1 LKVAGALAGLV
12 VFHVLLTLLDFLG
25 IPWHPVLLV
34 ALLLG
39 ISGLAWRFLP
49 RSPQGP
55 RLSSDLGWGDGIALF
70 ALAGFTL
77 LALTSWIA
85 IPDFF
90 YHWGVK
96 GARFA
101 AVQGTDYAFL
111 ARPWNWAIHPD
122 YPNLLPELY
131 AATALLS
138 GRLSGEAAEPGMML
152 WSGVFFALL
161 LAGARSALRQAGVER
176 FSLQAGMALLAL
188 VLGAFGI
195 GHRMAGAA
203 DWMIALAVM
212 TAVPPLLRRPDP
224 AGDLAVAFAAA
235 FAAASKIEGVP
246 LAGILVLVQ
255 LVRHVAAERRV
266 PWRAALRLGLPVA
279 AVVLPW
285 LLQAV
290 RHGLLQS
297 TNSGAFEASRAA
309 LIGPALRETV
319 TLATWHGFGWAVLLP
334 LPLLFSRKV
343 RPVAAAAALLL
354 LFDLYVYFTAPVD
367 TRFYVLSSFPRL
379 MFQVI
384 PAILV
389 AVIVATEPSGKTPGK
404 SERPAG

>member
-1 LKVAGALAGLV
+1 LKVAGTLAGLV
-12 VFHVLLTLLDFLG
+12 AFHVLLTLLDLLG
-25 IPWHPVLLV
+25 IPWHP
-34 ALLLG
+34 ALLAALLAG
-39 ISGLAWRFLP
+39 LFGLAWRFRP
-49 RSPQGP
+49 EAP
-55 RLSSDLGWGDGIALF
+55 RLPPDLGWGDGITLF

-85 IPDFF
+85 IPDFV

-101 AVQGTDYAFL
+101 AAQGTDYAFL

-138 GRLSGEAAEPGMML
+138 GGFSATWMML
-152 WSGVFFALL
+152 WSAVFFALL
-161 LAGARSALRQAGVER
+161 LAGARAAFRQAGAGR
-176 FSLQAGMALLAL
+176 FSTQAGLALLAL

-195 GHRMAGAA
+195 GHLMAGAA
-203 DWMIALAVM
+203 DWMIALAVVA
-212 TAVPPLLRRPDP
+212 AVPHLLRPPDP
-224 AGDLAVAFAAA
+224 EGDLGVAFAAA

-246 LAGILVLVQ
+246 LAGILILVQ
-255 LVRHVAAERRV
+255 LGRHAWAERRL
-266 PWRAALRLGLPVA
+266 PWRAALRLGFPVA
-279 AVVLPW
+279 VVVLPW
-285 LLQAV
+285 LFQAV
-290 RHGLLQS
+290 RHGLFQS
-297 TNSGAFEASRAA
+297 SNSGAFEASRAA
-309 LIGPALRETV
+309 LILPALREAV
-319 TLATWHGFGWAVLLP
+319 TAAIWHGFGWAVLLP

-343 RPVAAAAALLL
+343 RPVAAVAALLL

-384 PAILV
+384 PALLV
-389 AVIVATEPSGKTPGK
+389 AAVVAMDVHK

>member
-1 LKVAGALAGLV
+1 MKVAGALAGLV
-12 VFHVLLTLLDFLG
+12 AFHVLLTLLDLLG
-25 IPWHPVLLV
+25 IPWHPVLL
-34 ALLLG
+34 AILLG
-39 ISGLAWRFLP
+39 LLGLAWRFLP
-49 RSPQGP
+49 RPSKGP
-55 RLSSDLGWGDGIALF
+55 RLLSDPGWGDGIALF

-85 IPDFF
+85 IPDFI

-101 AVQGTDYAFL
+101 VVQGTDYVFL
-111 ARPWNWAIHPD
+111 ARSWNWAIHPD

-138 GRLSGEAAEPGMML
+138 GGFAEPEMML
-152 WSGVFFALL
+152 WSGIFFALL
-161 LAGARSALRQAGVER
+161 LAGARAALRQAGAGR

-195 GHRMAGAA
+195 GHLMAGAA
-203 DWMIALAVM
+203 DWMIALAVIAAM
-212 TAVPPLLRRPDP
+212 PPLLRPPDRV
-224 AGDLAVAFAAA
+224 GDLEVAFAAA

-255 LVRHVAAERRV
+255 LVRHAWLERRL

-285 LLQAV
+285 LAQTV

-297 TNSGAFEASRAA
+297 TNSAAFEPSRAG
-309 LIGPALRETV
+309 LILPALQETV
-319 TLATWHGFGWAVLLP
+319 TLAAWHGFGWAVLLP
-334 LPLLFSRKV
+334 LPLLLSRRV
-343 RPVAAAAALLL
+343 RPVAAVAGLLL

-384 PAILV
+384 PALLV
-389 AVIVATEPSGKTPGK
+389 AAVVAMESPQKR
-404 SERPAG
+404 ERPAG

>member
-1 LKVAGALAGLV
+1 MKAAGPLAGFV
-12 VFHVLLTLLDFLG
+12 VFHVLLTLLDLLG
-25 IPWHPVLLV
+25 IPWHPALLGT
-34 ALLLG
+34 LLLG
-39 ISGLAWRFLP
+39 LLAFAWRF
-49 RSPQGP
+49 RSRPPQGP
-55 RLSSDLGWGDGIALF
+55 RLPSDPGWGDGIALF
-70 ALAGFTL
+70 ALAVFTL

-90 YHWGVK
+90 YHWGIK

-101 AVQGTDYAFL
+101 AARGTDYAFL
-111 ARPWNWAIHPD
+111 ARPWNWTIHPD

-131 AATALLS
+131 AVTALLS
-138 GRLSGEAAEPGMML
+138 GKFTEPGMML

-161 LAGARSALRQAGVER
+161 LARARAALRQAGVGR
-176 FSLQAGMALLAL
+176 FSLQAGMALLGL

-195 GHRMAGAA
+195 GNLMGGAA

-212 TAVPPLLRRPDP
+212 AAVPSLLRPPDP
-224 AGDLAVAFAAA
+224 EGDWAVAFAAA

-255 LVRHVAAERRV
+255 LARHAAAGRRI

-285 LLQAV
+285 PGQSV
-290 RHGLLQS
+290 RHGLFQAS
-297 TNSGAFEASRAA
+297 NSGAFEASRAA
-309 LIGPALRETV
+309 VILPALQETV
-319 TLATWHGFGWAVLLP
+319 TSSAWHGFGWAVLLP
-334 LPLLFSRKV
+334 LPLLFFPRV
-343 RPVAAAAALLL
+343 RTVAAVAALQL

-367 TRFYVLSSFPRL
+367 TGFYVLSSFPRL

-389 AVIVATEPSGKTPGK
+389 AAIVASEPGK
-404 SERPAG
+404 RERPAG

>member
-1 LKVAGALAGLV
+1 MKAAGPLAGFV
-12 VFHVLLTLLDFLG
+12 VLHVLLTLLDLLG
-25 IPWHPVLLV
+25 IPWHPVLLG

-39 ISGLAWRFLP
+39 LFGLAWRFRQGP
-49 RSPQGP
+49 PQGP
-55 RLSSDLGWGDGIALF
+55 RLPSDPGWGDGIALF

-90 YHWGVK
+90 YHWGIK

-101 AVQGTDYAFL
+101 AAQGTDYAFL

-122 YPNLLPELY
+122 YPNLLPQLY
-131 AATALLS
+131 AVTALLS
-138 GRLSGEAAEPGMML
+138 GRFAEPGMML
-152 WSGVFFALL
+152 WSGIFFALI
-161 LAGARSALRQAGVER
+161 LAGARAALRQAGVER
-176 FSLQAGMALLAL
+176 FSLQAGVALLGL

-195 GHRMAGAA
+195 GNLMAGAA
-203 DWMIALAVM
+203 DWMMALAVM
-212 TAVPPLLRRPDP
+212 AAVPPLLRPPDP
-224 AGDLAVAFAAA
+224 AGDWTVAFAAA

-246 LAGILVLVQ
+246 LAGVLVLVQ
-255 LVRHVAAERRV
+255 LVRHIAAGRRV

-279 AVVLPW
+279 VVVLPW
-285 LLQAV
+285 LGQAV
-290 RHGLLQS
+290 RHGLFQAS
-297 TNSGAFEASRAA
+297 NSGAFEASRAA
-309 LIGPALRETV
+309 LILPALQETV
-319 TLATWHGFGWAVLLP
+319 ASPAWHGFGWAVLLP
-334 LPLLFSRKV
+334 LPLLLFPKV
-343 RPVAAAAALLL
+343 RPVAAVAALQL

-367 TRFYVLSSFPRL
+367 TGFYVLSSFPRL

-389 AVIVATEPSGKTPGK
+389 AAIVAMEPRK

>member
-1 LKVAGALAGLV
+1 MKVAGPLAGLV

-39 ISGLAWRFLP
+39 LCGLAWRFLP
-49 RSPQGP
+49 RPLQGP
-55 RLSSDLGWGDGIALF
+55 RLPSDLGWGWGWGDGIALF

-96 GARFA
+96 GERFA
-101 AVQGTDYAFL
+101 AARGIDYVFL

-131 AATALLS
+131 AATALLFGKFS
-138 GRLSGEAAEPGMML
+138 EPGMML

-195 GHRMAGAA
+195 GHLMAGAA

-212 TAVPPLLRRPDP
+212 AAVPPLLRPPDP
-224 AGDLAVAFAAA
+224 EGDLAVAFAAA

-246 LAGILVLVQ
+246 LAGLLVLVQ
-255 LVRHVAAERRV
+255 FVRHVAAERRV
-266 PWRAALRLGLPVA
+266 PWLAALRLGIPVA

-285 LLQAV
+285 LFQAM

-319 TLATWHGFGWAVLLP
+319 TLATWHGFGWTVLLP
-334 LPLLFSRKV
+334 LPLLFFRKV
-343 RPVAAAAALLL
+343 RPVAAVTALLL

-389 AVIVATEPSGKTPGK
+389 AAIVATEPSGKTPGK

>member
-1 LKVAGALAGLV
+1 LKVAGPLAGLV
-12 VFHVLLTLLDFLG
+12 VFHVLLTLLDLLG
-25 IPWHPVLLV
+25 IPWHPVLLA
-34 ALLLG
+34 ALVLAIL
-39 ISGLAWRFLP
+39 GLAWRFLP
-49 RSPQGP
+49 RTPETP
-55 RLSSDLGWGDGIALF
+55 RLSSNIGWGWGWGWGDGIALF

-85 IPDFF
+85 IPDFI

-101 AVQGTDYAFL
+101 AAQGTDYAFL

-138 GRLSGEAAEPGMML
+138 GGFEEPGMML
-152 WSGVFFALL
+152 WSGIFFALL
-161 LAGARSALRQAGVER
+161 LAGARAAFRQAGADR
-176 FSLQAGMALLAL
+176 FSGQAGMALLAL

-195 GHRMAGAA
+195 GHLMAGAA

-212 TAVPPLLRRPDP
+212 AAVPPLLRPPDP
-224 AGDLAVAFAAA
+224 GGDLEVAFAAA

-246 LAGILVLVQ
+246 LAGILILVQ
-255 LVRHVAAERRV
+255 LVRHVRVERRV

-285 LLQAV
+285 IAQSF
-290 RHGLLQS
+290 RHGLFQS
-297 TNSGAFEASRAA
+297 SNSGAFEASRAA
-309 LIGPALRETV
+309 LILPALREAV
-319 TLATWHGFGWAVLLP
+319 QAAAWHGFGWAVLLP
-334 LPLLFSRKV
+334 LPLLFSRRV
-343 RPVAAAAALLL
+343 RPVAAVAALLL

-384 PAILV
+384 PAVLV
-389 AVIVATEPSGKTPGK
+389 AAILAIQK

>member
-1 LKVAGALAGLV
+1 MKVAGPLAGLV

-25 IPWHPVLLV
+25 IPWHPVLLGI
-34 ALLLG
+34 LLVG
-39 ISGLAWRFLP
+39 IGALAWRL
-49 RSPQGP
+49 RSRLPQGP
-55 RLSSDLGWGDGIALF
+55 RLPSDLGWGDGIALF
-70 ALAGFTL
+70 ALAAFTL

-101 AVQGTDYAFL
+101 AVRGTDYAFL

-131 AATALLS
+131 AATAILL
-138 GRLSGEAAEPGMML
+138 GRFSRETAEPAMML
-152 WSGVFFALL
+152 WSGIFFALL
-161 LAGARSALRQAGVER
+161 LACARSAFRQAGVER

-188 VLGAFGI
+188 VLAMFGI
-195 GHRMAGAA
+195 GHLMAGAA

-212 TAVPPLLRRPDP
+212 AAVPPLLRPPDP
-224 AGDLAVAFAAA
+224 AGDWAVAFAAA

-246 LAGILVLVQ
+246 LAGILILVQ
-255 LVRHVAAERRV
+255 SVRHLAAERRV

-285 LLQAV
+285 LVQAV
-290 RHGLLQS
+290 RHGLLQT
-297 TNSGAFEASRAA
+297 TNSGAFEASRAG
-309 LIGPALRETV
+309 LILPALRETV
-319 TLATWHGFGWAVLLP
+319 TMATWHGFGWAVLLP
-334 LPLLFSRKV
+334 LPLLLSRKV
-343 RPVAAAAALLL
+343 RPVAAVAALQL

-389 AVIVATEPSGKTPGK
+389 ALIVATDPRK

>member
-1 LKVAGALAGLV
+1 MRGAGPLAGFV
-12 VFHVLLTLLDFLG
+12 VFHVLLTLLDLLG
-25 IPWHPVLLV
+25 IPWHPVLLGT
-34 ALLLG
+34 LLLG
-39 ISGLAWRFLP
+39 LFGLAWRFRP
-49 RSPQGP
+49 RPPHGP
-55 RLSSDLGWGDGIALF
+55 RLPSDLGWGDGIALF

-101 AVQGTDYAFL
+101 AARGTDYAFL

-131 AATALLS
+131 AVTALLS
-138 GRLSGEAAEPGMML
+138 GGFAEPGMML
-152 WSGVFFALL
+152 WSGIFFALL
-161 LAGARSALRQAGVER
+161 LAGARSALRQAGVGR
-176 FSLQAGMALLAL
+176 FSLQAGVALLAL
-188 VLGAFGI
+188 VVGAFGI
-195 GHRMAGAA
+195 GNLMAGAA
-203 DWMIALAVM
+203 DWMIALAVVA
-212 TAVPPLLRRPDP
+212 AVPPLLRPPDP
-224 AGDLAVAFAAA
+224 SGDMTVAFAAA

-246 LAGILVLVQ
+246 LAGIFVLVQ
-255 LVRHVAAERRV
+255 LVRHAGAERRI

-279 AVVLPW
+279 AVVVPW
-285 LLQAV
+285 LGQAV
-290 RHGLLQS
+290 RHGLLQAS
-297 TNSGAFEASRAA
+297 NSGAFEASRAA
-309 LIGPALRETV
+309 LILPALRETV
-319 TLATWHGFGWAVLLP
+319 TSAAWHGFGWAVLLP
-334 LPLLFSRKV
+334 LPLLLSRRV
-343 RPVAAAAALLL
+343 RPVAAVAALQL

-367 TRFYVLSSFPRL
+367 TGFYVLSSFPRL

-389 AVIVATEPSGKTPGK
+389 AAIVATEPRK